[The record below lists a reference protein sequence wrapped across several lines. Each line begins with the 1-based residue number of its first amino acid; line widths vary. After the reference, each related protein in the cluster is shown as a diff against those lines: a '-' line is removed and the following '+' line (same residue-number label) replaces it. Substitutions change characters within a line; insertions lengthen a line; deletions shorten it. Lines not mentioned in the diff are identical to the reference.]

1 MREIALNTAAT
12 SRAEAEVAPDWLDRH
27 SGLAIV
33 LLCLAFGVF
42 TIPICIA
49 KPLWHDELFTYYIAL
64 FPNLSSMLHIIPRA
78 DLNPPLLY
86 VLDFLTLRLPGAL
99 ASEGTTALA
108 ARLPSLVGGLVGSIA
123 LFAWLRRR
131 LGALYAL
138 LGVFVLWNTLFL
150 FYTAEDRP
158 YALLVGITI
167 LMMLERES
175 GLQRR
180 NRPAWLL
187 LMTLLG
193 FALVGCHFMASF
205 ILLAFL
211 AAEAVE
217 AWENRRIDIPVLLC
231 YLLPFSVMLIYHS
244 MISGYGTLIFPRAFQ
259 PALDTPFLT
268 YVLLGYYSWIIFVMA
283 GIMVLRPYVMSP
295 PGQRPVRQAER
306 RRFAGKREITLL
318 VGFLVEPV
326 LAVAAIWRSQGAFFP
341 RYGLPACIP
350 IAVGTTFLLFM
361 ALGKSKAAGIVTI
374 LLLSINPLYTILSN
388 PALVR
393 AGQIA
398 GIDPGPSLPDY
409 HKMEPQLPFV
419 VASGLTYMEMNHR
432 ETSAFLDRVYYL
444 TDDAAATEYAHA
456 TLFEHEEQTRDM
468 FHLQAR
474 VEPLQPFEAKHR
486 KFLVLG
492 TFDYPEDWLLRK
504 LKADGDQIRFV
515 GKYPTSYKDD
525 ELYEIT
531 LPGQSGNGGNQGKAQ

>member
-1 MREIALNTAAT
+1 MQETALNTADA
-12 SRAEAEVAPDWLDRH
+12 SRAKAEVPHDWLDRH

-33 LLCLAFGVF
+33 LLCLAFAVF
-42 TIPICIA
+42 TIPVCIA
-49 KPLWHDELFTYYIAL
+49 RPLWHDELFTYYIAR
-64 FPNLSSMLHIIPRA
+64 FPNLSLMLHMVPKA

-86 VLDFLTLRLPGAL
+86 VLDFFTLRLPGAL
-99 ASEGTTALA
+99 ASEATTALA
-108 ARLPSLVGGLVGSIA
+108 ARLPSLGGGLIGSIA
-123 LFAWLRRR
+123 LFVWLRRR

-138 LGVFVLWNTLFL
+138 VGVFVLWNTLFL

-158 YALLVGITI
+158 YALLVGFTI

-217 AWENRRIDIPVLLC
+217 AWEKRRIDVPVWLC

-259 PALDTPFLT
+259 PALDTPFVT
-268 YVLLGYYSWIIFVMA
+268 YVLLGYYSWVIFVTA
-283 GIMVLRPYVMSP
+283 GIMVLMPYVMSP
-295 PGQRPVRQAER
+295 PGQRPARQAER
-306 RRFAGKREITLL
+306 IRMDRREITLL
-318 VGFLVEPV
+318 AGLLLEPL
-326 LAVAAIWRSQGAFFP
+326 LAIAAIWRSQGAFFP

-350 IAVGTTFLLFM
+350 IAVGTTFLLFA
-361 ALGKSKAAGIVTI
+361 ALGKSKAAGILTI
-374 LLLSINPLYTILSN
+374 LFLSINPVYTILCN
-388 PALVR
+388 PAMVR
-393 AGQIA
+393 AGHIA

-409 HKMEPQLPFV
+409 HKVEPQLPFV

-432 ETSAFLDRVYYL
+432 ESSAFLDRVYYL

-456 TLFEHEEQTRDM
+456 TLFEHEEQTREM

-504 LKADGDQIRFV
+504 LKADGDQVRFL
-515 GKYPTSYKDD
+515 GNYPTSYKDNQ
-525 ELYEIT
+525 LYEIT
-531 LPGQSGNGGNQGKAQ
+531 LPGPCGNCGDKGKAR